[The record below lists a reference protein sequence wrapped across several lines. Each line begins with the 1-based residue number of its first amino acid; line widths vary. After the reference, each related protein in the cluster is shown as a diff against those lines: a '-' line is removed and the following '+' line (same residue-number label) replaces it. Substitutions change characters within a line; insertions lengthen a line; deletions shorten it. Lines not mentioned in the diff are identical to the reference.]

1 MIELLIVAVLVVWS
15 AIVVFN
21 KVFPKTAY
29 SAYLKLSQG
38 FEKQGW
44 LMLAKWIKPKMAS
57 GCGGSCGCG
66 SSDSAAPKK
75 TEIQAVKWK

>member
-21 KVFPKTAY
+21 KVFSKTAY
-29 SAYLKLSQG
+29 AVYLKLSQV

-44 LMLAKWIKPKMAS
+44 TTLAKWIKPKMVA
-57 GCGGSCGCG
+57 GCGSSCGCG
-66 SSDSAAPKK
+66 SSESSTPKK